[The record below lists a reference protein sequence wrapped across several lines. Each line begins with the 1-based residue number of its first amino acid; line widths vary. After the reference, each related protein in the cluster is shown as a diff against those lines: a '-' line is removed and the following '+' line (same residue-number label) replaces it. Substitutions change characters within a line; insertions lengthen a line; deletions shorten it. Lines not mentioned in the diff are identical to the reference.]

1 MKKLLLILLLSS
13 QFVTSNA
20 QRLWRT
26 PGSQEWRD
34 SLEAWGNERWAPVS
48 GGGIAWGG
56 ITGTISLQSDLMAL
70 FGTKIDTSAI
80 GFHFRAA
87 INAGN
92 APSLANPFATMADLG
107 GSETDP
113 VFTTW
118 LGTNDYLSSSTT
130 STQDGYFRR
139 IYLKDAVNPSHYLS
153 IIIEDDL
160 TASRTLNINLG
171 DASRT
176 LTLAGNATISG
187 TNTGDQ
193 VEADPV
199 FDAWLTAIP
208 DLSEFNNDVGFITD
222 LTGFDTGDLTEGANL
237 YFTDERA
244 QDATGTMATDGSL
257 VYVDATPLLT
267 RGALTGAV
275 TAAQGSN
282 TTALGSFTKA
292 QLTTAVS
299 DGDPLYVGD
308 IAGISDGDK
317 GDVAVS
323 SSGAVWTVESTTGAF
338 SRLNAI
344 YPTQIT
350 AATHDYNPTGFSAAS
365 VIYINSDADTRNITG
380 MIPSGDG
387 DVKTFINNGSFK
399 VIFSNENAG
408 STANYRFHSSS
419 SFSIPPDNGFV
430 TWQYEGGSMNRW
442 RPIAWNTAA
451 GGDLAGSNYPTVTI
465 ANGAVSYAKMQD
477 VSAASRL
484 VGRGSAAGS
493 GDPEEITPGTNL
505 TMSTT
510 TLNAQSVSTS
520 GVGTSPTSSSTQT
533 ITHSLGF
540 IPKIIRIYGYGT
552 FTSNAAA
559 TATTSS
565 MGIYNSS
572 GNRCVYQAYN
582 TAAITTTQA
591 GASST
596 TFAISLSTGAN
607 NFITG
612 VIGNVT
618 TTQFDIVW
626 TETGTATAQVY
637 MWEAE

>member
-1 MKKLLLILLLSS
+1 MKKLIICAALTILCLASHS
-13 QFVTSNA
+13 QTI
-20 QRLWRT
+20 RLWRT

-34 SLEAWGNERWAPVS
+34 SWEAWGNERWAPVS

-56 ITGTISLQSDLMAL
+56 ITGTISLQSDLMDL
-70 FGTKIDTSAI
+70 LGEKIDTSAI
-80 GFHFRAA
+80 DFHMRAA
-87 INAGN
+87 LNAAN

-113 VFTTW
+113 VFTAW

-139 IYLKDAVNPSHYLS
+139 IYLKDAINPSHYLA
-153 IIIEDDL
+153 IINEDDL

-208 DLSEFNNDVGFITD
+208 DLSELNNDVGFITN

-267 RGALTGAV
+267 RGALTGDV

-282 TTALGSFTKA
+282 
-292 QLTTAVS
+292 
-299 DGDPLYVGD
+299 
-308 IAGISDGDK
+308 
-317 GDVAVS
+317 
-323 SSGAVWTVESTTGAF
+323 
-338 SRLNAI
+338 
-344 YPTQIT
+344 
-350 AATHDYNPTGFSAAS
+350 
-365 VIYINSDADTRNITG
+365 
-380 MIPSGDG
+380 
-387 DVKTFINNGSFK
+387 
-399 VIFSNENAG
+399 
-408 STANYRFHSSS
+408 STA
-419 SFSIPPDNGFV
+419 
-430 TWQYEGGSMNRW
+430 
-442 RPIAWNTAA
+442 
-451 GGDLAGSNYPTVTI
+451 I
-465 ANGAVSYAKMQD
+465 ANDAVTYAKMQD

-520 GVGTSPTSSSTQT
+520 GVGASPTSSSTQT

-540 IPKIIRIYGYGT
+540 IPKIIRIYGIGA
-552 FTSNAAA
+552 FVNNASA
-559 TATTSS
+559 TPTPFS
-565 MGIYNSS
+565 MGIWNSS
-572 GNRCVYQAYN
+572 GNRCVYMTTAGTSAQASQ
-582 TAAITTTQA
+582 T
-591 GASST
+591 ST
-596 TFAISLSTGAN
+596 TFSIFVATSSGNTCS
-607 NFITG
+607 G

-618 TTQFDIVW
+618 STQFDIVW
-626 TETGTATAQVY
+626 TETGTAAAQSY